1 MSIQTLHLLNPLLLL
16 ACLGIGIDLDLF
28 FTLPCDSASG
38 PNLKGSSWTP
48 QAGLRPPKP
57 CHKLKKVKVATL
69 RAEAME
75 PSIAPF

>member
-1 MSIQTLHLLNPLLLL
+1 MQTLHMLDPLLLL
-16 ACLGIGIDLDLF
+16 ACLGEGIDFF
-28 FTLPCDSASG
+28 FTLLFDSASG